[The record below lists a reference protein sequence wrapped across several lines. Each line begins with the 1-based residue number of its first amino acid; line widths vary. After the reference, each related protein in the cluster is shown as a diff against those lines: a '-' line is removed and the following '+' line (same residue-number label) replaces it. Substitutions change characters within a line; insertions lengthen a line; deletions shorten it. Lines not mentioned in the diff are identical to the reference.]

1 MKYSPILAVAISALF
16 IVGCNDDD
24 EPTTQIQAVHASPD
38 APLANVL
45 INSQARWTG
54 VDYANASGYTSVT
67 AGQTSVQVDV
77 QLPGDAVLTVLP
89 QNQFELSSDTDYTVM
104 VVGDADGDRLGLFQ
118 RTFPKPHRCVVSLLA
133 P

>member
-77 QLPGDAVLTVLP
+77 QL
-89 QNQFELSSDTDYTVM
+89 
-104 VVGDADGDRLGLFQ
+104 
-118 RTFPKPHRCVVSLLA
+118 LA
-133 P
+133 MPF